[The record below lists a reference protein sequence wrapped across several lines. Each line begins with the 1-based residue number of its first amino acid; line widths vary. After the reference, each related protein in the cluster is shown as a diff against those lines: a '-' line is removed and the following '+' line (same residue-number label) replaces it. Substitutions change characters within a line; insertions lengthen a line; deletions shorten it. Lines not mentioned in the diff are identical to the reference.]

1 MQSPCSNNTFHSVM
15 VNSSTEIDTL
25 IPITRDFDVDNRTG
39 FMAPRLP
46 ILRLPRL
53 WEPWESILDAAIDAK
68 LQLGD
73 KIGLTGVEAEE
84 SREWRAKVRKVRVT
98 LAGQTWSAT

>member
-1 MQSPCSNNTFHSVM
+1 M
-15 VNSSTEIDTL
+15 VNSSTRVDTS

-39 FMAPRLP
+39 FIAPRLP
-46 ILRLPRL
+46 IVRLPRI
-53 WEPWESILDAAIDAK
+53 WEPWESILDAAIDAQ

-73 KIGLTGVEAEE
+73 KVGLTGVEAEV

-98 LAGQTWSAT
+98 LDEQTWSAT